1 MVDIPALIGGDE
13 FAVLLPNLDITTAQ
27 LVSDRLR
34 RQVAKIPVMVD
45 RKEMKVTV
53 SIGVVSFPHPDI
65 DSVEDLIAAADQAL
79 YQAKCNPG
87 RNWVETNEHPAVKLD
102 TSDGASDSDA
112 AASESD

>member
-1 MVDIPALIGGDE
+1 MNDTHGLAGDAALKHVAHVKRQGTRMVDIPARIGGDE

-53 SIGVVSFPHPDI
+53 SIGVAS
-65 DSVEDLIAAADQAL
+65 SLIPISTA
-79 YQAKCNPG
+79 
-87 RNWVETNEHPAVKLD
+87 
-102 TSDGASDSDA
+102 
-112 AASESD
+112 